1 MTQVYS
7 NCAPQSTDR
16 CVQVN
21 GSLDKIVSAL
31 HYIFNVVADTDIK
44 GYVNHYDPINFDAFY
59 ANEYGGYGSAAD
71 APLGGGGQG
80 AAREGA
86 GGPRGGFDSVKKGPT
101 TLLTGRRP
109 EGETIV
115 PRNVKDVIKGQEN
128 IDDEK
133 VC

>member
-1 MTQVYS
+1 M
-7 NCAPQSTDR
+7 
-16 CVQVN
+16 
-21 GSLDKIVSAL
+21 DKIVSAL

-44 GYVNHYDPINFDAFY
+44 GYVNHYDPINFDAFS

>member
-1 MTQVYS
+1 M
-7 NCAPQSTDR
+7 
-16 CVQVN
+16 
-21 GSLDKIVSAL
+21 DKIVSAL
-31 HYIFNVVADTDIK
+31 HYIFNVVADIDIK
-44 GYVNHYDPINFDAFY
+44 GYDNHYDPINFDAFY

-86 GGPRGGFDSVKKGPT
+86 GGPQGGVDSVKKGPT
-101 TLLTGRRP
+101 TLPTGRRP

-115 PRNVKDVIKGQEN
+115 PRIVKDVIKGQEN

>member
-1 MTQVYS
+1 M
-7 NCAPQSTDR
+7 
-16 CVQVN
+16 
-21 GSLDKIVSAL
+21 DKIVSAL

-80 AAREGA
+80 AAR
-86 GGPRGGFDSVKKGPT
+86 GGFDSVKKGPT

>member
-1 MTQVYS
+1 M
-7 NCAPQSTDR
+7 
-16 CVQVN
+16 
-21 GSLDKIVSAL
+21 
-31 HYIFNVVADTDIK
+31 VADTDIK

-80 AAREGA
+80 AARGGG
-86 GGPRGGFDSVKKGPT
+86 GGPRGGFDSVKKVPS

-115 PRNVKDVIKGQEN
+115 PRNVKDVLKGQEN

-133 VC
+133 VCNSLFAVKTFSNVSLNI